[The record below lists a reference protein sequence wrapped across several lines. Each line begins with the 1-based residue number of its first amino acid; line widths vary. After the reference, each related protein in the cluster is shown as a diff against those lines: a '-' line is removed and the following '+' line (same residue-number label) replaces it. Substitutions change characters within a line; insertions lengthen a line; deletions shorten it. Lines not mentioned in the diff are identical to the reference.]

1 MGIIIG
7 VAIGCILAILLLGVW
22 CSLVV
27 AGDLDREMYAKNSKK
42 RGKNGK

>member
-1 MGIIIG
+1 MEIFIG
-7 VAIGCILAILLLGVW
+7 FTIGGILAILLLGLW

-42 RGKNGK
+42 RSKNGK